1 MARLTV
7 CQRKHFHVSAKLE
20 RGGSL
25 RLGGEGAPPAADCFV
40 SVSDVNISASH
51 LVAQQD
57 QPWSPPF
64 VDAVVLGPTDCRS
77 PQ

>member
-1 MARLTV
+1 MAPLTV
-7 CQRKHFHVSAKLE
+7 CQPKHFHVSAKLE
-20 RGGSL
+20 RGGGL

-51 LVAQQD
+51 LVAQLD
-57 QPWSPPF
+57 QPPSLPV
-64 VDAVVLGPTDCRS
+64 VDAVILTPTDCRS